1 MRNGVFVGLL
11 GLVSACAAGRAEQGS
26 AGSAEVAGGA
36 SFAASAVA
44 VMEAHD
50 LESRF
55 SEGVA
60 LGHFAI
66 ERARL
71 LKDAAGE
78 ARIHAELG
86 RLLTRQ
92 LRHEP
97 GKKASDVVVVL
108 QRARQLAERS
118 GDRRALAAALD
129 AEGMFLYWDK
139 LVSGRGEWEPIVTL
153 FERAHALS
161 EQAGDARGIS
171 ETLFHLGLTRQ
182 FRGDSAGAR
191 DFYERSLAISRAS
204 GDALMQSYAVR
215 HLGDLS
221 EERGDLDTALAL
233 NEESLRLREQVGFR
247 TGQVFAL
254 LSVARLRALREPRS
268 DAALE
273 AVQRALRLAQAS
285 NDPSSLRESLGAL
298 GRLHLRR
305 EDAATALPHLEQA
318 LANAEA
324 HEDWLTTVELLLDV
338 ARAHA
343 LRGEKPRSEVL
354 LRRARAL
361 TTERG
366 LSLML
371 TDLER
376 TERELGVAPR

>member
-1 MRNGVFVGLL
+1 MPYTPIVATMGYVMSSDGQQVLLIHRN
-11 GLVSACAAGRAEQGS
+11 
-26 AGSAEVAGGA
+26 
-36 SFAASAVA
+36 
-44 VMEAHD
+44 
-50 LESRF
+50 
-55 SEGVA
+55 
-60 LGHFAI
+60 
-66 ERARL
+66 ARP
-71 LKDAAGE
+71 DDT
-78 ARIHAELG
+78 HAELG

-92 LRHEP
+92 LRH
-97 GKKASDVVVVL
+97 
-108 QRARQLAERS
+108 
-118 GDRRALAAALD
+118 ALAAALD

-139 LVSGRGEWEPIVTL
+139 LVSGRWEWEPIVAL

-161 EQAGDARGIS
+161 VHAGDARGIS

-191 DFYERSLAISRAS
+191 GFYERSLAVARAA
-204 GDALMQSYAVR
+204 GDAPMQSYAVR
-215 HLGDLS
+215 HLGDFS

-254 LSVARLRALREPRS
+254 LSVARILSLREPRS
-268 DAALE
+268 DAALA
-273 AVQRALRLAQAS
+273 AVQRALRMAEATK
-285 NDPSSLRESLGAL
+285 DPSGLRESLGAL

-305 EDAATALPHLEQA
+305 EDATAALPYLEQA

-343 LRGEKPRSEVL
+343 QRGERPRVEAL

-366 LSLML
+366 LCLML
-371 TDLER
+371 TELEQ
-376 TERELGVAPR
+376 RELGVAPRWAARRELPLASPLGQPGDETSAPRRSAPSPRRGSGAVRP